1 LGEGAATPAKDWTTA
16 SLGEIHAPSLRDY
29 GRMLWR
35 RRWIVLLVALLAPAT
50 AVALSLRQDPVYE
63 ASSQVLLQNE
73 NLAGTLT
80 GVPSTALANDPARL
94 VQTQADLARVP
105 LVARRTL
112 AAAGVHDITAD
123 ELLGNSSVSAKT
135 DSDMLEFSVR
145 GGDPL
150 VIRKLA
156 AAYAREYTGYR
167 REVDTAAISLA
178 LTEAERRL
186 AELRSNG
193 DSNSPLYASVADKIQ
208 TLQTMEALQTS
219 NAFVVRT
226 PDSAVKVS
234 PKPVRNGVLALALG
248 LVLGVG
254 LALLRETLDT
264 RVRTADEVSQALGIP
279 LLARLPR
286 PSKRLAAR
294 HLLASL
300 TQPSGASAESF
311 RLLRT
316 NLSFASLEHPARS
329 ILVTSALK
337 GEGKTTTAA
346 NLAVTFARAG
356 RRVALVDLDLRRP
369 TLHKFFG
376 LRSSPGLTDVVLG
389 HSPLSDAMNAVLLD
403 SGRPSGGPHED
414 TNGHRTR
421 GLLEVL
427 PAGQIPSDPAEF
439 IETSSLGRLLDE
451 LHQHYDLVLIDSPPV
466 LAVGDPLMLS
476 ARVDGVLL
484 VARLALLRRPM
495 LEELRRQLEMSPARL
510 LGFVLASPE
519 AEERSTGTP
528 SYGYY
533 RSPYP
538 TMAPHEPAREP
549 TREGDRLA

>member
-1 LGEGAATPAKDWTTA
+1 
-16 SLGEIHAPSLRDY
+16 
-29 GRMLWR
+29 ML
-35 RRWIVLLVALLAPAT
+35 
-50 AVALSLRQDPVYE
+50 Q
-63 ASSQVLLQNE
+63 
-73 NLAGTLT
+73 
-80 GVPSTALANDPARL
+80 
-94 VQTQADLARVP
+94 
-105 LVARRTL
+105 
-112 AAAGVHDITAD
+112 
-123 ELLGNSSVSAKT
+123 
-135 DSDMLEFSVR
+135 FSVR
-145 GGDPL
+145 DGDPL
-150 VIRKLA
+150 ISRKLA

-167 REVDTAAISLA
+167 REVDTSAISRA
-178 LTEAERRL
+178 LSEAERRL
-186 AELRSNG
+186 TELRDAG
-193 DSNSPLYASVADKIQ
+193 DSNSRLYASVADKVQ

-226 PDSAVKVS
+226 PDRADQIS

-264 RVRTADEVSQALGIP
+264 RVRTADEVSEAFRAP

-286 PSKRLAAR
+286 PSKRLASR
-294 HLLASL
+294 HLLATL
-300 TQPSGASAESF
+300 VEPTGASAEAF

-346 NLAVTFARAG
+346 NLAVTFARTG

-369 TLHKFFG
+369 ALHKFFG
-376 LRSSPGLTDVVLG
+376 LRSSPGLTDIVLG
-389 HSPLSDAMNAVLLD
+389 QTSLNDAMSSVPLD
-403 SGRPSGGPHED
+403 PVRPTKPAHEGES
-414 TNGHRTR
+414 NGARTH

-427 PAGQIPSDPAEF
+427 PAGRVPSDPAEL
-439 IETSSLGRLLDE
+439 IETSSIGALLDALRE
-451 LHQHYDLVLIDSPPV
+451 QFDLVLIDSPPA

-495 LEELRRQLEMSPARL
+495 LQELHRALEMSPARV
-510 LGFVLASPE
+510 LGFVLTSPE
-519 AEERSTGTP
+519 DEERSVGMP
-528 SYGYY
+528 GYGYY

-538 TMAPHEPAREP
+538 SNAPREP
-549 TREGDRLA
+549 VREPMREGDPRA